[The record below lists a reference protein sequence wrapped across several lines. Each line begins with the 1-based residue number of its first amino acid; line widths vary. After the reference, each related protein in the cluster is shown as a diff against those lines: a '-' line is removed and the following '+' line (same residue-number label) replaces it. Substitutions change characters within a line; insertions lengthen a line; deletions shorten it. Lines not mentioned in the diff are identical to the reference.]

1 MMYVCSY
8 MLLLAVYVYCR
19 FKVNER
25 ELNSKEG
32 TWKGDISVLVGTR
45 RETTNMSYVANLPQ
59 RELG

>member
-1 MMYVCSY
+1 MAAPCH
-8 MLLLAVYVYCR
+8 R

-25 ELNSKEG
+25 ELKEG